1 MSNTPQIT
9 LIEELF
15 DCIESYGI
23 KTTINILKNAKQ
35 FDFNDLTVKSKFVID
50 IVCKTFKISEKELL
64 HERTNAGTRTDA
76 LATTAF
82 ILYTYFDLTHLAIG
96 KILIK
101 ERSQVT
107 KYVNRIKSL
116 DRLHPEDKKLIDK
129 IDLIIKKIELANTKN
144 LNNEQENL

>member
-1 MSNTPQIT
+1 MSNNPQIN

-15 DCIESYGI
+15 DCIENYGI
-23 KTTINILKNAKQ
+23 KTTISILRNAKQ
-35 FDFNDLTVKSKFVID
+35 FDFNDLNVKSKFVID
-50 IVCKTFKISEKELL
+50 VVCRTFKITEKELL
-64 HERTNAGTRTDA
+64 LDRNNSGIRTDA
-76 LATTAF
+76 LATSAF

-101 ERSQVT
+101 ERSQIT
-107 KYVNRIKSL
+107 KYISRIKGL
-116 DRLHPEDKKLIDK
+116 DKMHPEDKKLIDK